1 MANSL
6 KSLRINVTD
15 RKATFY
21 NVAAVRKFPFYET
34 FLDQQRFHQGHV
46 SINLLTE
53 ANRST
58 IIMLPAR
65 CKGYKQL
72 AMYITIKV
80 FNVRIVLP
88 SLRFVAALKLF
99 KATCVNKHSR
109 TH

>member
-1 MANSL
+1 
-6 KSLRINVTD
+6 
-15 RKATFY
+15 
-21 NVAAVRKFPFYET
+21 
-34 FLDQQRFHQGHV
+34 
-46 SINLLTE
+46 
-53 ANRST
+53 
-58 IIMLPAR
+58 MLPAR

-109 TH
+109 THYQPFIRRGPSKNFLGCVRIFSVRNFY

>member
-1 MANSL
+1 
-6 KSLRINVTD
+6 
-15 RKATFY
+15 
-21 NVAAVRKFPFYET
+21 
-34 FLDQQRFHQGHV
+34 
-46 SINLLTE
+46 
-53 ANRST
+53 
-58 IIMLPAR
+58 MLPAR

-99 KATCVNKHSR
+99 KATCVNNHSR

>member
-1 MANSL
+1 
-6 KSLRINVTD
+6 
-15 RKATFY
+15 
-21 NVAAVRKFPFYET
+21 
-34 FLDQQRFHQGHV
+34 
-46 SINLLTE
+46 
-53 ANRST
+53 
-58 IIMLPAR
+58 MLPVR

-80 FNVRIVLP
+80 FNMRIVLP